1 MTDADR
7 RWTAHLLRRAGF
19 GWTPDELDQYAA
31 LGYAGAV
38 DRLLAPAGV
47 DDSAADDLVAAAG
60 LNLSAATK
68 IGDGQALWLLRML
81 YTQRPLQE
89 KMTLF
94 WHNHFAT
101 AIQKVKDPL
110 LMYAQNN
117 LFRSQG
123 LGRFDDLLKGVARDP
138 AMIFWLDNNTN
149 RRGHPNE
156 NWGREVM
163 ELFTIGIGNYSETDV
178 REVARAFTGWSANRL
193 TGQFQ
198 FLPNQHDS
206 GSKTVLGHTGNLNGD
221 DVLDI
226 LAGKRETGLFLG
238 RKMWRWFVNDTP
250 DMGGVNRLAD
260 VYVQSNH
267 DISAM
272 LKALFL
278 SPEFQADANHYATV
292 KNPPEYLIGALKL
305 TGLGAVV
312 HDHLTPNMLL
322 GWARATSGMGMAL
335 YIPTN
340 VGGWPGG
347 RVWMNPGTYFVR
359 VNTVEGLLLQPAAT
373 NALAGLTDTLRAG
386 GNRPDAL
393 VDSTLA
399 LALPGADPAPLRGS
413 LITYLGS
420 DTSALKLTGLLRL
433 VLSSPTYQL
442 N

>member
-31 LGYAGAV
+31 LGYEGAV
-38 DRLLAPAGV
+38 NRLLAPADV
-47 DDSAADDLVAAAG
+47 DDSATDDLVAAAG
-60 LNLSAATK
+60 LNLNAATK

-101 AIQKVKDPL
+101 AIQKVKDPQ

-117 LFRSQG
+117 LFRNNA

-149 RRGHPNE
+149 KRGHPNE

-178 REVARAFTGWSANRL
+178 REVARAFTGWSANRN

-198 FLPNQHDS
+198 FLANQHDS

-260 VYVQSNH
+260 VYMQSNH
-267 DISAM
+267 NISAM

-278 SPEFQADANHYATV
+278 SPEFQADANYYATV
-292 KNPPEYLIGALKL
+292 KNPPEFLIGALKL
-305 TGLGAVV
+305 TGLGAAV
-312 HDHLTPNMLL
+312 HDNLTPALL
-322 GWARATSGMGMAL
+322 MSWARATSGMGMAL

-340 VGGWPGG
+340 VAGWPGG

-359 VNTVEGLLLQPAAT
+359 TNTVEGLLLQPAANT
-373 NALAGLTDTLRAG
+373 ALAGLTDTLRG
-386 GNRPDAL
+386 GGSRPDAL
-393 VDSTLA
+393 VDTALA

-420 DTSALKLTGLLRL
+420 DTSALKLSGLLRL